1 MQPARAGLR
10 TETHFANLAGGLTV
24 EQVETTTIT
33 ALAVL
38 LGFADRRGN
47 SVSRRPQFK
56 LAWIGAAR
64 RGTRVLLYLLRRA
77 LFMSMPRQPWETAIR
92 RIVVYRIGNIGD
104 ILVTLPA
111 LNAIRKRFPGAHIAL
126 LTSPGKKGAP
136 GAEQIL
142 PLGKWFDELLVYFS
156 SDVQSWNG
164 RLQLLRRLR
173 KGKFDLFVQLPNQQS
188 RLRDEVRNMMFAR
201 LAGCR
206 CAVGF
211 EVSQR
216 ALFLR
221 EEALHVPQIREALR
235 IYRSVASQLL
245 LDSYEDVLLPISDAT
260 RRQVA
265 SLLLAAGVPEN
276 EPIVVIHVG
285 AKRQTNQWPL
295 ERYARV
301 ADEII
306 RRWEIRV
313 VLTGSATE
321 LPAVESVAELMQEK
335 PMVLCGQLD
344 LPQTAALLERSSL
357 YVGNDTG
364 PMHIAAAV
372 GTPTGGVFSA
382 RDFPE
387 RWWPCGHGHIVLR
400 RDAPCSPCFKE
411 ICDRDLVCLKAIEEK
426 DVLAAVGC
434 QLSRQAL
441 PPVAQAEGI

>member
-1 MQPARAGLR
+1 
-10 TETHFANLAGGLTV
+10 
-24 EQVETTTIT
+24 
-33 ALAVL
+33 
-38 LGFADRRGN
+38 
-47 SVSRRPQFK
+47 VSPKPQFK

-64 RGTRVLLYLLRRA
+64 RGTRILLYLLQRA
-77 LFMSMPRQPWETAIR
+77 LFMSMPRQPWENAIR

-111 LNAIRKRFPGAHIAL
+111 LNAIRKRFPDAHIAL

-142 PLGKWFDELLVYFS
+142 PLGKWFDELFVYFS

-173 KGKFDLFVQLPNQQS
+173 EGKFDLFIQLPNQQS
-188 RLRDEVRNMMFAR
+188 RLRDEVRNMTFAR
-201 LAGCR
+201 FAGCR
-206 CAVGF
+206 YAVGF

-221 EEALHVPQIREALR
+221 EEALHVPQIRESLR

-245 LDSYEDVLLPISDAT
+245 LDSYEDVLLPISDAP

-265 SLLLAAGVPEN
+265 SLLLRAGVPEN
-276 EPIVVIHVG
+276 EPFVVMHAG

-306 RRWEIRV
+306 RRWGTRV
-313 VLTGSATE
+313 VLTGSAAE
-321 LPAVESVAELMQEK
+321 LPAVERVAELMREK
-335 PMVLCGQLD
+335 PIVICGQLN
-344 LPQTAALLERSSL
+344 LPQMAALLERCSL

-372 GTPTGGVFSA
+372 GTPTVSVFSA

-426 DVLAAVGC
+426 DVLAAVEC
-434 QLSRQAL
+434 QLSRQDL

>member
-1 MQPARAGLR
+1 MSRKP
-10 TETHFANLAGGLTV
+10 
-24 EQVETTTIT
+24 QV
-33 ALAVL
+33 
-38 LGFADRRGN
+38 
-47 SVSRRPQFK
+47 K

-64 RGTRVLLYLLRRA
+64 RGTRILLYLLQRA
-77 LFMSMPRQPWETAIR
+77 LFMNMPRQTWENPIR

-111 LNAIRKRFPGAHIAL
+111 LNAIRKRFSDAHITL

-136 GAEQIL
+136 GAQQIL
-142 PLGKWFDELLVYFS
+142 PLGKWFDELFVYFS
-156 SDVQSWNG
+156 SNVQTWNG
-164 RLQLLRRLR
+164 RLQLLRRVR
-173 KGKFDLFVQLPNQQS
+173 EGKFDLFIQLPNQQS
-188 RLRDEVRNMMFAR
+188 RLRDEVRNMAFAR

-206 CAVGF
+206 YAAGF

-221 EEALHVPQIREALR
+221 EEALHVPQIRESLR

-245 LDSYEDVLLPISDAT
+245 LDPYEDVLLPISEAP

-265 SLLLAAGVPEN
+265 GLLLMAGVPES
-276 EPIVVIHVG
+276 EPFVVIHAG
-285 AKRQTNQWPL
+285 AKRHTNQWPL

-306 RRWEIRV
+306 RRWGTRV
-313 VLTGSATE
+313 VLTGSAAE
-321 LPAVESVAELMQEK
+321 LPAVERVAELMREK
-335 PMVLCGQLD
+335 PMVFCQLD
-344 LPQTAALLERSSL
+344 LPQMAALLDRCFL

-372 GTPTGGVFSA
+372 GTPTVSVFSA

-411 ICDRDLVCLKAIEEK
+411 VCDRDLVCLMAIEER
-426 DVLAAVGC
+426 DVLAAVER
-434 QLSRQAL
+434 QLSARTFRQLPRQA
-441 PPVAQAEGI
+441 VGSGRVQGGSAKKREIE

>member
-1 MQPARAGLR
+1 M
-10 TETHFANLAGGLTV
+10 
-24 EQVETTTIT
+24 
-33 ALAVL
+33 
-38 LGFADRRGN
+38 
-47 SVSRRPQFK
+47 SRKPQFK
-56 LAWIGAAR
+56 LAWIGAAS
-64 RGTRVLLYLLRRA
+64 RGTRILLSLLQRS
-77 LFMSMPRQPWETAIR
+77 LFMSMPRQPWENAIR

-111 LNAIRKRFPGAHIAL
+111 LNAIRKRFPDAHIAL

-156 SDVQSWNG
+156 SDVQSRKG

-173 KGKFDLFVQLPNQQS
+173 EGKFDLFIQLPNQQS
-188 RLRDEVRNMMFAR
+188 RLRDEVRNMTFAR

-206 CAVGF
+206 YAVGF

-221 EEALHVPQIREALR
+221 EEALHVPQIRESLR

-245 LDSYEDVLLPISDAT
+245 LDSYEDVLLPISDVP

-265 SLLLAAGVPEN
+265 GLLLRVGVPEN
-276 EPIVVIHVG
+276 EPFVVMHAG
-285 AKRQTNQWPL
+285 AKRHTNQWPL

-306 RRWEIRV
+306 LRWGTRV
-313 VLTGSATE
+313 VLTGSAAE
-321 LPAVESVAELMQEK
+321 LPAVERVAELMREK

-344 LPQTAALLERSSL
+344 LPQMAALLERCSL

-372 GTPTGGVFSA
+372 GTPTVSVFSA

-426 DVLAAVGC
+426 DVLAAVEI
-434 QLSRQAL
+434 QLSARTFRQL
-441 PPVAQAEGI
+441 PRRAVGSGRIQGSGKKEEIK

>member
-1 MQPARAGLR
+1 MTWKQ
-10 TETHFANLAGGLTV
+10 
-24 EQVETTTIT
+24 
-33 ALAVL
+33 
-38 LGFADRRGN
+38 
-47 SVSRRPQFK
+47 QFK
-56 LAWIGAAR
+56 LAWIGAAC
-64 RGTRVLLYLLRRA
+64 RGTRILLYLFQRA
-77 LFMSMPRQPWETAIR
+77 LFMNMLWQPSENAIR

-111 LNAIRKRFPGAHIAL
+111 LSAIRKRFLGAHIAL
-126 LTSPGKKGAP
+126 LTSPGEKGAP

-142 PLGKWFDELLVYFS
+142 PLGKWFDELFVYFS

-173 KGKFDLFVQLPNQQS
+173 KGRFDLFIQLPNQQS
-188 RLRDEVRNMMFAR
+188 RLRDEVRNMTFAR

-221 EEALHVPQIREALR
+221 EEALHVPQIRESLR

-245 LDSYEDVLLPISDAT
+245 LDSYEDVLLPISDAP

-265 SLLLAAGVPEN
+265 GLLLRAGVPEN
-276 EPIVVIHVG
+276 DPFVVMHVG

-306 RRWEIRV
+306 RRWGTRV
-313 VLTGSATE
+313 ILTGSAAE
-321 LPAVESVAELMQEK
+321 LPAVECVAERMREK

-344 LPQTAALLERSSL
+344 LPQMAALLERCSL

-364 PMHIAAAV
+364 PMHIAASV
-372 GTPTGGVFSA
+372 GTPTVSVFSA

-387 RWWPCGHGHIVLR
+387 RWRPCGHGHIVLR

-434 QLSRQAL
+434 QLSRHDL

>member
-1 MQPARAGLR
+1 M
-10 TETHFANLAGGLTV
+10 
-24 EQVETTTIT
+24 
-33 ALAVL
+33 
-38 LGFADRRGN
+38 
-47 SVSRRPQFK
+47 SRRPQLK

-64 RGTRVLLYLLRRA
+64 RGTRIFLYLLQRA
-77 LFMSMPRQPWETAIR
+77 LFMSMPRQSSDNTIR

-104 ILVTLPA
+104 ILVTLPG

-142 PLGKWFDELLVYFS
+142 PLGKWFDELFVYFS

-164 RLQLLRRLR
+164 RWQLLRQLR
-173 KGKFDLFVQLPNQQS
+173 EGKFDLFIQLPNQQS
-188 RLRDEVRNMMFAR
+188 RLRDEVRNMTFAR

-206 CAVGF
+206 RAVGF

-221 EEALHVPQIREALR
+221 EEALHVPQIRESIR
-235 IYRSVASQLL
+235 IYSSVASQLL
-245 LDSYEDVLLPISDAT
+245 LDSYEDVLLPISDAP

-265 SLLLAAGVPEN
+265 ALLLRAGVPEN
-276 EPIVVIHVG
+276 EPFVVMHVG

-295 ERYARV
+295 ERYATV

-306 RRWEIRV
+306 RRWGTRV
-313 VLTGSATE
+313 ILTGSAAE
-321 LPAVESVAELMQEK
+321 LPAVERVAELMREK
-335 PMVLCGQLD
+335 PIVFCGRLD
-344 LPQTAALLERSSL
+344 LPQLAALLERSSL

-372 GTPTGGVFSA
+372 GTPTVSVFSA

-434 QLSRQAL
+434 QLSRQDL
-441 PPVAQAEGI
+441 PPVAQAEGR

>member
-1 MQPARAGLR
+1 
-10 TETHFANLAGGLTV
+10 
-24 EQVETTTIT
+24 
-33 ALAVL
+33 
-38 LGFADRRGN
+38 
-47 SVSRRPQFK
+47 VSPKPQFK

-64 RGTRVLLYLLRRA
+64 RGTRILLYLLQRA
-77 LFMSMPRQPWETAIR
+77 LFMGMPRQPWENAIR

-111 LNAIRKRFPGAHIAL
+111 LNTIRKRFPYAQIAL

-173 KGKFDLFVQLPNQQS
+173 KGKFDLFIQLPNQQS
-188 RLRDEVRNMMFAR
+188 RLRDEVRNMTFAR

-206 CAVGF
+206 YAVGF

-221 EEALHVPQIREALR
+221 EESLHVPQIRESLR

-245 LDSYEDVLLPISDAT
+245 LDSYEDVLLPTSEAP

-265 SLLLAAGVPEN
+265 GLLLRAGVPEN
-276 EPIVVIHVG
+276 EPFVVMHAG
-285 AKRQTNQWPL
+285 AKRHTNQWPL

-306 RRWEIRV
+306 RRWGTRV
-313 VLTGSATE
+313 VLTGSGAE
-321 LPAVESVAELMQEK
+321 LPAVERVAELMREK
-335 PMVLCGQLD
+335 PIVICGQLN
-344 LPQTAALLERSSL
+344 LPQMAALLERCSL

-372 GTPTGGVFSA
+372 GTPTVSVFSA

-387 RWWPCGHGHIVLR
+387 RWRPCGHGHMVLR

-426 DVLAAVGC
+426 DVLAAVEC
-434 QLSRQAL
+434 QLSRQDL

>member
-1 MQPARAGLR
+1 M
-10 TETHFANLAGGLTV
+10 
-24 EQVETTTIT
+24 
-33 ALAVL
+33 
-38 LGFADRRGN
+38 
-47 SVSRRPQFK
+47 SRKPQFK

-64 RGTRVLLYLLRRA
+64 RGTRIFLYLLQRS
-77 LFMSMPRQPWETAIR
+77 LFMSMPRQPWENAIR

-111 LNAIRKRFPGAHIAL
+111 LNAIRKRFPDAHIAL

-156 SDVQSWNG
+156 SDVQSWKD

-173 KGKFDLFVQLPNQQS
+173 EGKFDLFIQLPNQQS
-188 RLRDEVRNMMFAR
+188 RLRDEARNMTFAR

-206 CAVGF
+206 YAVGF

-221 EEALHVPQIREALR
+221 EEALHVPQIRESLR

-245 LDSYEDVLLPISDAT
+245 LDSYQDVLLPISDVH

-265 SLLLAAGVPEN
+265 GLLLRVGVPEN
-276 EPIVVIHVG
+276 EPFVVMHAG
-285 AKRQTNQWPL
+285 AKRHTNQWPL

-306 RRWEIRV
+306 RRWGTRV
-313 VLTGSATE
+313 VLTGSAAE
-321 LPAVESVAELMQEK
+321 LPAVERVAELMLEK
-335 PMVLCGQLD
+335 PVVFCQLD
-344 LPQTAALLERSSL
+344 LAQMAALLKRCSL

-372 GTPTGGVFSA
+372 GTPTVSVFSA

-426 DVLAAVGC
+426 DVLAAVEC
-434 QLSRQAL
+434 HVSRQDL
-441 PPVAQAEGI
+441 PPVPRRAVGSCSIQDCTKKEEMK